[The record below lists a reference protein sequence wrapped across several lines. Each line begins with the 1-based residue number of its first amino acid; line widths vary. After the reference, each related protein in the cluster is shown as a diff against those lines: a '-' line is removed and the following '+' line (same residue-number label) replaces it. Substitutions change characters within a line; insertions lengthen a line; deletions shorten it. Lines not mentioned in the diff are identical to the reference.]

1 MGRVWGLGCR
11 GKRGRVKG
19 QREEVKQD
27 LFCLPYLQA
36 LSSSL
41 PPYLPTSLSPHSLL
55 PQLFMSV
62 PPLRLGNSFE
72 SYISGEVII
81 HPSAV
86 IAPGVILQAAQ
97 NSKIIIGAGV
107 CVGMGSILQVHAGS
121 LEIETGANLGA
132 GFLMVGEGKIG
143 ENACIGAATTVFEC
157 SVAPGQLVPPGSIL
171 HSGRDIVDTV
181 PIEADNSMNGNNSQD
196 TINQNSTANGKP
208 QPEEE
213 PAVDDVKAD
222 LWSNRVPTTQYFRS
236 RSQSQLINST
246 TIGNNTFNSQ
256 NQDQPSKEPT
266 KASIEPSTEI
276 QAFNEPATEP
286 ANNFAPHIY
295 GQGNVQRLL
304 VTLFPHRQSLNKS
317 ISDDSS
323 D

>member
-1 MGRVWGLGCR
+1 
-11 GKRGRVKG
+11 
-19 QREEVKQD
+19 
-27 LFCLPYLQA
+27 
-36 LSSSL
+36 
-41 PPYLPTSLSPHSLL
+41 
-55 PQLFMSV
+55 MSV

-86 IAPGVILQAAQ
+86 IASGVILQAAL

-107 CVGMGSILQVHAGS
+107 CVGMGSILQVHTGS
-121 LEIETGANLGA
+121 LEIDAGANLGA

-143 ENACIGAATTVFEC
+143 ANACIGAATTVFEC
-157 SVAPGQLVPPGSIL
+157 SVAAGQVVPPGSIL
-171 HSGRDIVDTV
+171 QNRGRDTGDAV
-181 PIEADNSMNGNNSQD
+181 PVEIDNTINGNNSQD
-196 TINQNSTANGKP
+196 TINQDTIKQNLIANGKLS

-213 PAVDDVKAD
+213 PVINDAKTDF
-222 LWSNRVPTTQYFRS
+222 WSNSVPTTQYFRS
-236 RSQSQLINST
+236 KSQSQLKNST
-246 TIGNNTFNSQ
+246 TIGNNTGNSL
-256 NQDQPSKEPT
+256 NQDQVPQQPT
-266 KASIEPSTEI
+266 EASTEI
-276 QAFNEPATEP
+276 QAFDEPATEP
-286 ANNFAPHIY
+286 ANNFAAHIY